1 MNPIVKKA
9 ESFILQLMNEKLNPN
24 FIYHNFSHTQYVVKH
39 IIEIAEGENLSEE
52 DTEMVILAAW
62 FHDTGYV
69 IDIKK
74 HENHSIAIAKEFL
87 DIENY
92 PEEKSEKIYDTILG
106 TIHNKKPSNY
116 FQQII
121 CDADFAHLASSNYI
135 EKAEIL
141 KAEFELTC
149 NLFFSKND
157 WIQENI
163 TVFKNHKYYTRHANN
178 NWVDKKNKN
187 LITLQK
193 SLKKSIKKVDA
204 DNKSER
210 SVDTLFRV
218 TLKNHITLSDIADTK
233 ANILLSVNAIIIS
246 MLVSNL
252 IPKFDNP
259 NNYFLIYPSI
269 VFIIFSTISIVLSIM
284 ATRPNITSGKFT
296 KEDVNAKKVNLLFFG
311 NFHNMKLI
319 EFEEA
324 LKDVMNDKD
333 YLYSSMT
340 KDLYF
345 LGQVLNKKYKLLRFT
360 YTVFMLGIIISILCF
375 GISYYFVRTGVII

>member
-1 MNPIVKKA
+1 MSQIVEKA
-9 ESFILQLMNEKLNPN
+9 ESFVLQLMNEKLNPN
-24 FIYHNFSHTQYVVKH
+24 FLYHNFSHTQYVVNH
-39 IIEIAEGENLSEE
+39 IKEITEGENLSVE
-52 DTEMVILAAW
+52 DTEIIVLAGW
-62 FHDTGYV
+62 FHDTGYA

-74 HENHSIAIAKEFL
+74 HEDHSISIAKKFL
-87 DIENY
+87 EAENY
-92 PEEKSEKIYDTILG
+92 PDEKSQQIYHTILG
-106 TIHNKKPSNY
+106 TIHNQKPSNY
-116 FQQII
+116 FQQVI
-121 CDADFAHLASSNYI
+121 CDADFSHLAASNYV

-141 KAEFELTC
+141 KAEFKLTC
-149 NLFFSKND
+149 SLHFSQTE

-163 TVFKNHKYYTRHANN
+163 AIFKNHKYYTKYANTE
-178 NWVDKKNKN
+178 WVEKKNKN
-187 LITLQK
+187 LIVLQK
-193 SLKKSIKKVDA
+193 SLKKRIKNKDK

-269 VFIIFSTISIVLSIM
+269 VFIIFSTISMVLSIM
-284 ATRPNITSGKFT
+284 ATRPNITSGNFT

-311 NFHNMKLI
+311 NFHSMKLM

-324 LKDVMNDKD
+324 LKVVMNDKD

-345 LGQVLNKKYKLLRFT
+345 LGQVLNRKYKLLRFT
-360 YTVFMLGIIISILCF
+360 YTVFMIGIIVSILCF
-375 GISYYFVRTGVII
+375 GISYYFI